1 MVEQILAAPLVD
13 HSLLQVTTIKRQLM
27 NMVSSLHLLFHF
39 SDIGKASYYLKLLVL
54 DNSWIFS
61 SYDL

>member
-13 HSLLQVTTIKRQLM
+13 HSLLQVTTIRRQLM

-39 SDIGKASYYLKLLVL
+39 SDIGKASYYLKRLVL
-54 DNSWIFS
+54 DNS
-61 SYDL
+61 